1 MSLAGGFVEATVA
14 DSDVCIYPIL
24 RESHVVR
31 RMLVTERPSAAAAV
45 MTAAEGVEGAAADV
59 AVAGLLERRRRPHGP
74 SAPAARSGSG
84 PELACLLRH
93 GDRDFITSLILFV
106 CDDWRTKKKKNW
118 CFPVCRSEFLQYN
131 PCINDGIKKTAGD
144 IFKMLRKSEKKIR
157 ICPHHPPQKE
167 KEIGGQMKKE
177 QKK

>member
-74 SAPAARSGSG
+74 SAPG
-84 PELACLLRH
+84 PSVTFPRLLRLLLGH
-93 GDRDFITSLILFV
+93 FQ
-106 CDDWRTKKKKNW
+106 
-118 CFPVCRSEFLQYN
+118 P
-131 PCINDGIKKTAGD
+131 
-144 IFKMLRKSEKKIR
+144 
-157 ICPHHPPQKE
+157 
-167 KEIGGQMKKE
+167 
-177 QKK
+177 